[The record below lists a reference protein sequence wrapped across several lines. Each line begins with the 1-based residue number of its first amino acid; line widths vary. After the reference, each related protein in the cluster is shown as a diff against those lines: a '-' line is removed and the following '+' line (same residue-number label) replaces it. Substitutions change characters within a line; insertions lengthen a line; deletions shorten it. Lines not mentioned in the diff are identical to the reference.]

1 MFEKCINGLM
11 QMADND
17 DDKMLNY
24 GELMPLIL
32 GKEPDK
38 KQVMKMV
45 FKTLT
50 LTAVDSFQRR

>member
-32 GKEPDK
+32 GSSTVFSTQPHTSK
-38 KQVMKMV
+38 KVNVRQK
-45 FKTLT
+45 L
-50 LTAVDSFQRR
+50 